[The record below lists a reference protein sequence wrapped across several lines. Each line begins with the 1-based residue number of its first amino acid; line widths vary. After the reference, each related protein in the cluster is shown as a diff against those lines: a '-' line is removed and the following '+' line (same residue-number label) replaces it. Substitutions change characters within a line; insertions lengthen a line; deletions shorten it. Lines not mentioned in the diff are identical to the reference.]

1 MINFVHASS
10 HGAIKATRGVELI
23 SLPLQKDEE
32 VWFTEFLGDGKGKS
46 LAGANDTL
54 IMRALSIGRSE
65 SISQD
70 RRNGSSQKIDGVNW
84 HTLRAGMGNTR
95 TVLRV

>member
-1 MINFVHASS
+1 MINFVLTSS

-23 SLPLQKDEE
+23 SLPLQKEE
-32 VWFTEFLGDGKGKS
+32 EFWFTEFLEDGKGRN

-54 IMRALSIGRSE
+54 IMRAISIGRPE

-70 RRNGSSQKIDGVNW
+70 RRNRSSQNIDGVDW
-84 HTLRAGMGNTR
+84 HTLRAGMGNS
-95 TVLRV
+95 